1 MADLRWGH
9 PAPPKIVKIKLNHS
23 TPSGNHI
30 SARQRLLMGL
40 LQTSLKIVMKLLL
53 LFKYNHE
60 KKYHR
65 SLSLIY
71 SFNLFSLIHFCLSK
85 SLKIKELPGVYL
97 HLRALPWTKW
107 GPQCGPH
114 TPCQQLVPSLILIL
128 YAPKNLFAFRPKAEN
143 CGSKGILQKLH
154 ALF

>member
-1 MADLRWGH
+1 MADLRRGH

-30 SARQRLLMGL
+30 PARQRLLMGL

-85 SLKIKELPGVYL
+85 SLKIKELPGVPPPPGFTLDQMGASMWPPYSL
-97 HLRALPWTKW
+97 PTTSALSHFNPVCT
-107 GPQCGPH
+107 QEF
-114 TPCQQLVPSLILIL
+114 IRI
-128 YAPKNLFAFRPKAEN
+128 
-143 CGSKGILQKLH
+143 
-154 ALF
+154 

>member
-1 MADLRWGH
+1 MADLRRGH

-60 KKYHR
+60 NKYHR

-85 SLKIKELPGVYL
+85 SLKIKELPLDQMGASMWPPYSL
-97 HLRALPWTKW
+97 PTTSALSHFNPVCT
-107 GPQCGPH
+107 QEF
-114 TPCQQLVPSLILIL
+114 IRI
-128 YAPKNLFAFRPKAEN
+128 
-143 CGSKGILQKLH
+143 
-154 ALF
+154 

>member
-1 MADLRWGH
+1 MADLRRGH

-85 SLKIKELPGVYL
+85 SLKIKELPGVPPPPGFTL
-97 HLRALPWTKW
+97 DQMGASMW
-107 GPQCGPH
+107 PH

-128 YAPKNLFAFRPKAEN
+128 YAPKNLFVFRPKAEN